1 MLVNSTKLLSVARA
15 QKTCVA
21 AFNVY
26 NLETL
31 QAALGAAR
39 KVGTPVMVA
48 LGETYLES
56 ISLKTMVAM
65 TRALCEDFDQSVV
78 LHLDHC
84 KHVDTVLAA
93 IDAGFTSVM
102 FDGSRLSVD
111 ANAAATRKVCDA
123 AHARGVTVEGE
134 LGGLNEEDG
143 TGDAPEEAQFT
154 TVEAAVRYV
163 QASQVDSLAVSVGNM
178 HGLYKGEPN
187 LDIERIKAIYN
198 AVQIP
203 LVLHGCSGI
212 PDGQLR
218 QAIASGVAK
227 INVNTEIALAGG
239 ACLKTVTAQEANPI
253 RMEKLMRLA
262 QHEMQAVM
270 EKFLQLAVTPAVE

>member
-1 MLVNSTKLLSVARA
+1 MLVNSSALLAKARK
-15 QKTCVA
+15 QKTCIA
-21 AFNVY
+21 AFNIY

-31 QAALGAAR
+31 QAALGAAC
-39 KVGTPVMVA
+39 KVGVPVMVA
-48 LGETYLES
+48 LGESYLEDV
-56 ISLKTMVAM
+56 SLNTIVAM
-65 TRALCEDFDQSVV
+65 TKALSMDSTQEVV

-84 KHVDTVLAA
+84 KNIDTVFAA

-111 ANAAATRKVCDA
+111 ENAKASRKVCEF

-143 TGDAPEEAQFT
+143 SGDAPEKAQFT
-154 TVEAAVRYV
+154 TIEAAKRYV
-163 QASQVDSLAVSVGNM
+163 EISQVDSLAVSVGNM

-187 LDIERIKAIYN
+187 LEIHRIEAIYKAIG
-198 AVQIP
+198 IP

-212 PDGQLR
+212 PESQLR
-218 QAIASGVAK
+218 KAIAAGVAK

-239 ACLKTVTAQEANPI
+239 ACLKNATASETKPI
-253 RMEKLMRLA
+253 RLEKLMRLA
-262 QHEMQAVM
+262 KHDMQNVM
-270 EKFLQLAVTPAVE
+270 EKFLQLAVTPSV